1 MMYRETGQEKYLR
14 HAINVAKFIINHPRL
29 PEDKIPYWDFDAP
42 NIPNELRDASAGA
55 LMASAFIELSVAE
68 TQLKTLSSPEY
79 LAEPGTNCNFILKH
93 SVGNNPGKAEVDVPL
108 TYADYYYVEALV
120 RYKRDILKEKLN

>member
-1 MMYRETGQEKYLR
+1 M
-14 HAINVAKFIINHPRL
+14 

-55 LMASAFIELSVAE
+55 LMASAFIELSLYTEGGFFEAMSLCCRNTVENPFFAGIF
-68 TQLKTLSSPEY
+68 
-79 LAEPGTNCNFILKH
+79 AEPGTNCNFILKH

>member
-1 MMYRETGQEKYLR
+1 MRTDAEPGKHAVDWLSGGRVQQLCYRKWPLLCLQRLRWFYLG
-14 HAINVAKFIINHPRL
+14 
-29 PEDKIPYWDFDAP
+29 
-42 NIPNELRDASAGA
+42 AGA
-55 LMASAFIELSVAE
+55 LMASAFIELSLYTEGDFSKQCLSVAE

-108 TYADYYYVEALV
+108 TYADYYYVEALL
-120 RYKRDILKEKLN
+120 RYQKVKSE